1 MARKDVTDQM
11 VLEAVKERAITGES
25 LLQILMARTNEPE
38 KVCWRAME
46 RTLRR
51 NYIDYGTSM
60 RTSWITP
67 EGHAYLEL
75 LNKEPED
82 AVSGRT

>member
-11 VLEAVKERAITGES
+11 VLEAIKERAITGES
-25 LLQILMARTNEPE
+25 LLNILKTRTGEHEN
-38 KVCWRAME
+38 VCWRAME
-46 RTLRR
+46 RTLKR

-75 LNKEPED
+75 LNKGQED
-82 AVSGRT
+82 VVSG

>member
-1 MARKDVTDQM
+1 MARKDVTDRM

-25 LLQILMARTNEPE
+25 LLRILMLRTNEQE

-67 EGHAYLEL
+67 EGHAYLAL
-75 LNKEPED
+75 IDKEQED
-82 AVSGRT
+82 VVSG